1 MCETLRNTKIVS
13 LFSFKL
19 FVCIENDSWCY
30 VRYLA
35 ENHIWNVSLSVT
47 KSMGGGKSRKI
58 EEGINW

>member
-47 KSMGGGKSRKI
+47 KSMGEGSLGK
-58 EEGINW
+58 